1 MGLSTNQAEISPPL
15 EVPPSDEQLVAAA
28 QHALPAFEHL
38 YRRHVNE
45 VYRYCAR
52 RLSSEMD
59 AADATSVVFTRA
71 LTNIRSCQP
80 ASFRPWLYTI
90 ARNVVVDHYR
100 SARPSEVID
109 EAHDIADQALGPEE
123 LTIQSDQR
131 RTVERAMTNL
141 PEGERSVIELRLA
154 GLSAVEIAA
163 ALGKT
168 RNAIDQAQFRA
179 IAHLSELLAPS
190 NQPTGASR

>member
-1 MGLSTNQAEISPPL
+1 MIQSTIGADITDQTP
-15 EVPPSDEQLVAAA
+15 DEQLVAAA

-38 YRRHVNE
+38 YRRHVQE

-52 RLSSEMD
+52 RLRSEMD
-59 AADATSVVFTRA
+59 AADATSQIFTRA
-71 LTNIRSCQP
+71 LTNIRSCHP

-90 ARNVVVDHYR
+90 ARNVVIDHYR
-100 SARPSEVID
+100 AARPTSVLD
-109 EAHDIADQALGPEE
+109 EALDIADEALGPED
-123 LTIQSDQR
+123 LTILSDQR
-131 RTVERAMTNL
+131 RTVERALTQL
-141 PEGERSVIELRLA
+141 PDGERSVIELRLA

-179 IAHLSELLAPS
+179 IARLRDLLCPANLS
-190 NQPTGASR
+190 TGESR

>member
-1 MGLSTNQAEISPPL
+1 MIQSTNGADITDQTP
-15 EVPPSDEQLVAAA
+15 DGQLVAAA

-38 YRRHVNE
+38 YRRHVQE

-59 AADATSVVFTRA
+59 AADATSQVFTRA

-80 ASFRPWLYTI
+80 ETFRPWLYTI
-90 ARNVVVDHYR
+90 ARNVVIDHYR
-100 SARPSEVID
+100 AARPVSVLD
-109 EAHDIADQALGPEE
+109 EALDIADETLGPED
-123 LTIQSDQR
+123 LTILSDQR
-131 RTVERAMTNL
+131 RTVERALTQL
-141 PEGERSVIELRLA
+141 PDGERSVIELRLA

-179 IAHLSELLAPS
+179 IARLRDLLCPANLSK
-190 NQPTGASR
+190 GASR